1 MTNEQKKKCHAIIH
15 GHAVAAAA
23 GNVVPVPGLGVAT
36 DMVAMVTMTMSLCAV
51 FGGNIS
57 KRAAE
62 TLAIAAL
69 KNTLLKQP
77 IKTLTRE
84 LSKLIPG
91 LGQIVAPSITV
102 VMLEAAGWVLANEL
116 QQKLASPKQEG
127 KRSAH
132 RSAKRTRR
140 STRKATNDALLRTG
154 GAHRAAAG
162 AARARRR
169 AKR

>member
-1 MTNEQKKKCHAIIH
+1 M
-15 GHAVAAAA
+15 
-23 GNVVPVPGLGVAT
+23 
-36 DMVAMVTMTMSLCAV
+36 
-51 FGGNIS
+51 
-57 KRAAE
+57 
-62 TLAIAAL
+62 AIAAL